1 MTEPIKQPRLGVPV
15 LPESLACEWV
25 NRGTTSIYDD
35 LADAAAWGAGKQ
47 LEWCIEHLDINGC
60 PDKWIDMLRSMRSQ
74 PQSPKQRALEA
85 LEFFEE
91 PSRCTSLA
99 TARRLDS
106 IRNALEALP
115 D

>member
-1 MTEPIKQPRLGVPV
+1 MTEPTKQPRPGVPV
-15 LPESLACEWV
+15 PSISLAHGWI
-25 NRGTTSIYDD
+25 NRGTTSVYDD
-35 LADAAAWGAGKQ
+35 LAEAAEWGADEQ
-47 LEWCIEHLDINGC
+47 LGRCIERLDVNGC
-60 PDKWIDMLRSMRSQ
+60 PDKWIDMLRSMRPQ
-74 PQSPKQRALEA
+74 PPSVKQQALAA

-99 TARRLDS
+99 TARRLDL